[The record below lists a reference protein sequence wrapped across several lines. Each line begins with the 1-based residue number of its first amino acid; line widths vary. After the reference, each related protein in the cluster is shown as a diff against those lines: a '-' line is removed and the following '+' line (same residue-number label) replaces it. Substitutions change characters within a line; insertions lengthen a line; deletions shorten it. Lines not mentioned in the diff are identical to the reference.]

1 MKIKYL
7 SLFAALAIT
16 SSAFALST
24 DSNQPVYI
32 DSDSQH
38 LDMKSNQVTFL
49 GNVTL
54 TQGSI
59 HITAEKVII
68 IRNPKTGN
76 IDEIQGF
83 GNLSTFSQKT
93 DEGKLLYGESRQLL
107 YKMSDDML
115 TMIGNAKLSQ
125 EDSIIRSSKIRY
137 KIADQTLV
145 ADSDKNQRV
154 STIFQPKTTK

>member
-1 MKIKYL
+1 MKNKYL
-7 SLFAALAIT
+7 SLMASLVIAN
-16 SSAFALST
+16 SAFALST
-24 DSNQPVYI
+24 DSEQPVYI

-38 LDMKSNQVTFL
+38 LNLKSNQVTFL

-68 IRNPKTGN
+68 TRNENTGD

-93 DEGKLLYGESRQLL
+93 DEGKMLRGEARQLL

-115 TMIGNAKLSQ
+115 TMIGKAKLSQ
-125 EDSIIRSSKIRY
+125 EDSTISSSKIRY

-154 STIFQPKTTK
+154 STIFQPKAAK